1 MVLGA
6 ILVLYWVNSAAKN
19 RANRAAGLV
28 VKEFESEESLE
39 EEQADSEIPEPVK
52 MEEEEDDDLEL
63 LEELKTSKS
72 SLEVFIFCRCMNNA
86 PFPL

>member
-28 VKEFESEESLE
+28 VKEFEESVESLE

-63 LEELKTSKS
+63 LEELED
-72 SLEVFIFCRCMNNA
+72 L
-86 PFPL
+86 